1 MTCQEYGFQATPL
14 DDVLAACVDFFEDSC
29 VPQINHGTFWILL
42 APFVTCGGAAF
53 SQVKFP
59 EEAKKAALKLPSE
72 AAAYALKLLETS
84 FSSDNHVLSS
94 G

>member
-1 MTCQEYGFQATPL
+1 M
-14 DDVLAACVDFFEDSC
+14 
-29 VPQINHGTFWILL
+29 
-42 APFVTCGGAAF
+42 APFGTPPEPEVEQNGCAAF

-72 AAAYALKLLETS
+72 AAAYALKLLEAS
-84 FSSDNHVLSS
+84 FSPANHVLLS

>member
-1 MTCQEYGFQATPL
+1 MCLRSTM
-14 DDVLAACVDFFEDSC
+14 
-29 VPQINHGTFWILL
+29 
-42 APFVTCGGAAF
+42 APFGTYRACGRAAF

-84 FSSDNHVLSS
+84 FSSANHVLSS

>member
-1 MTCQEYGFQATPL
+1 M
-14 DDVLAACVDFFEDSC
+14 
-29 VPQINHGTFWILL
+29 
-42 APFVTCGGAAF
+42 APFGTYRACGRAAF

-84 FSSDNHVLSS
+84 FSSANHVLSS